1 MDWFFELDEKN
12 QEFVKHFVLSS
23 GSLKQLAE
31 KYGVS
36 YPTVRLW
43 VNQLIYKIES
53 EDRNSGDFEEQILA
67 MAKSNQISLKIA
79 REIINHYH
87 NEDNVL

>member
-12 QEFVKHFVLSS
+12 QEFVKQFILSS
-23 GSLKQLAE
+23 GSLKHLAE
-31 KYGVS
+31 EYGVS

-53 EDRNSGDFEEQILA
+53 EDRNNGDFEEQILG
-67 MAKSNQISLKIA
+67 MAKANQISLETA
-79 REIINHYH
+79 REIIERYH
-87 NEDNVL
+87 KENNIL